1 MCLLNR
7 ILLDVKVM
15 HVQRVNKTILDRHSY
30 DMSDLLLS
38 YCGYYYNNIPAQ
50 CFYFYVKLS
59 TALTCHF
66 LDVKRVFPTNTFS
79 CANKGHLIGLWIN
92 MVFVYSE
99 TRVIFNIKLAK
110 STYDQFSKDR
120 RRQLTYNEDQIH
132 KYERFEFH
140 FI

>member
-1 MCLLNR
+1 
-7 ILLDVKVM
+7 
-15 HVQRVNKTILDRHSY
+15 
-30 DMSDLLLS
+30 
-38 YCGYYYNNIPAQ
+38 
-50 CFYFYVKLS
+50 
-59 TALTCHF
+59 
-66 LDVKRVFPTNTFS
+66 
-79 CANKGHLIGLWIN
+79 

>member
-1 MCLLNR
+1 MVSLN
-7 ILLDVKVM
+7 L
-15 HVQRVNKTILDRHSY
+15 Q
-30 DMSDLLLS
+30 
-38 YCGYYYNNIPAQ
+38 
-50 CFYFYVKLS
+50 
-59 TALTCHF
+59 
-66 LDVKRVFPTNTFS
+66 
-79 CANKGHLIGLWIN
+79 IN